1 LGPRLYLGLL
11 GALSLVACFLPLAD
25 HLGYELS
32 ELIAFTAGLFGGAPG
47 IAAARMERD
56 SSARALSRALWFSL
70 WALAIPVGVILLNG
84 LRRPVCDPLGGFAMY
99 LAVAAPSAL
108 LACTLGV
115 ACGFLVPRRAGW
127 LYGAVFVATLAIAVW
142 PLIRGPQV
150 FAFHHLG
157 GMYPGP
163 IYDEAIATTRALW
176 LFRADTLLYAGACAG
191 IALIAGPPRPR
202 RRGILALAASGA
214 AALWL
219 SLQAEKLHWKASAAQ
234 LEAELGGRMETEH
247 LVLHFP
253 REKKEEERALLARDA
268 ELDVRSVLRFFGI
281 AAGPKIDVWF
291 YRSAEEKRTLI
302 GAAETS
308 FTKPWLRQIHT
319 NDAPAP
325 HPILRHELVHA
336 LGAQVANGP
345 WGVPGGLIP
354 QMALTEG
361 VAVAADWPPGEF
373 TVHEEARALKD
384 LRKLPD
390 LERLFRRGSFYA
402 ESGPRAYTA
411 TGSFLRFLRE
421 TRGPAA
427 FNEIYAGK
435 QPLDARALA
444 PEYLRFLDGLK
455 EPDRAVAL
463 ATQRYAAPGIAR
475 KRCAHEVA
483 ALQAQA
489 LAARDPQSAAELWA
503 RCAALEPDDPALLAA
518 LRRAQVAA
526 KDPAAAE
533 ATEAKVLSHARL
545 SLPLRAQVLTDS
557 GDAAWKAGDVARAL
571 ARYGEAARLPQSE
584 AAERGLS
591 VRLLAVRDPRTWPA
605 LRPLFAEN
613 NNAPEILLRL
623 RDLDLARPRDG
634 LAAYLIA
641 KQMQNRGAWPECAAF
656 AASALR
662 RELPGRLFLHEAL
675 RMKGIAAWH
684 AGDDAAAREAFTA
697 LGADTSPGRSVEVA
711 RWMERLRR

>member
-1 LGPRLYLGLL
+1 
-11 GALSLVACFLPLAD
+11 
-25 HLGYELS
+25 
-32 ELIAFTAGLFGGAPG
+32 
-47 IAAARMERD
+47 
-56 SSARALSRALWFSL
+56 
-70 WALAIPVGVILLNG
+70 
-84 LRRPVCDPLGGFAMY
+84 
-99 LAVAAPSAL
+99 
-108 LACTLGV
+108 
-115 ACGFLVPRRAGW
+115 
-127 LYGAVFVATLAIAVW
+127 
-142 PLIRGPQV
+142 
-150 FAFHHLG
+150 
-157 GMYPGP
+157 MYPGP
-163 IYDEAIATTRALW
+163 IYDEAIATSRSLW

-202 RRGILALAASGA
+202 RRGILALAASGI

-234 LEAELGGRMETEH
+234 LDAELGGRVETEH

-268 ELDVRSVLRFFGI
+268 ELDVRSVARFFGI
-281 AAGPKIDVWF
+281 APGPRIDVWL

-325 HPILRHELVHA
+325 HPILRHELAHA
-336 LGAQVANGP
+336 LGAQIARGP

-354 QMALTEG
+354 QMAMTEG
-361 VAVAADWPPGEF
+361 VAVAADWPAGEF

-384 LRKLPD
+384 LGRLPD
-390 LERLFRRGSFYA
+390 MNRLFRGGFFYA
-402 ESGPRAYTA
+402 EAGPRAYTA
-411 TGSFLRFLRE
+411 AGSFLRFLRE
-421 TRGPAA
+421 ERGPAA

-435 QPLDARALA
+435 QRLDARALL

-455 EPDRAVAL
+455 EPERAVAL
-463 ATQRYAAPGIAR
+463 ASQRYAAPGITR

-483 ALQAQA
+483 ALQKQAQ
-489 LAARDPQSAAELWA
+489 AARDPQSAAELWA

-526 KDPAAAE
+526 RDPAAAE
-533 ATEAKVLSHARL
+533 ATEAKILSHPHL
-545 SLPLRAQVLTDS
+545 SRPLRAQVLTDS
-557 GDAAWKAGDVARAL
+557 GDAAWKAGDVTRAL
-571 ARYGEAARLPQSE
+571 ARYGEAARLPQAE
-584 AAERGLS
+584 AAERGLA
-591 VRLLAVRDPRTWPA
+591 VRLLAVRDPQTWPA

-623 RDLDLARPRDG
+623 RDLDLLKPRDG
-634 LAAYLIA
+634 LPAYLLA

-662 RELPGRLFLHEAL
+662 RELPGRLFIQEAL

-684 AGDDAAAREAFTA
+684 LGDDAAAREAFTA
-697 LGADTSPGRSVEVA
+697 LGADASPGRSVEVA
-711 RWMERLRR
+711 RWMERLR